1 MSNSNGMYNVL
12 NVFKKLLPLNEST
25 AKEVAKEVY
34 DEVEA
39 KGSILEGVSK
49 VEAKLRE
56 QFEKSKKA
64 DKDYDKDG
72 KVETEKDE
80 VIGSR
85 RKAAG
90 LDEEYEQLKTKQ
102 GTIHKVGRYGNE
114 YDVGDD
120 GTKKAKHVPKT
131 GQKGRPKKEKPAEFN
146 APKGDIFGRTTGK
159 APKGKGTVVKGKD
172 TYDTVDEGEVVP
184 VKGGSVHKGTYGYQT
199 DVNDDG
205 TKKAKHV
212 PKTGQKGRPK
222 KEREPE
228 FKAPKGDIFGRT
240 TGKAPKGST
249 GTVIRGKA
257 NIDTVDESSLLKQ
270 AKRNYN
276 RGAKDANADQV
287 GAGKKIDTMKNS
299 LRHKDVVKYR
309 NVAENRL
316 VLESVNFRKMMDD
329 ADMSMNE
336 MLEAINQDIQSYKMS
351 GDMPER
357 LRDFM
362 HLHSH
367 AKKQMEEASVL
378 PQNIPAV
385 QRKAAG
391 QNFPVTM
398 DQVQDTSHN
407 ISDPKTLAQN
417 TGRGPAEELDELAKL
432 AGLTMESKRV
442 NENFGEEAAAMQDNH
457 GKINVNTNASSD
469 GSKNINITADGEAA
483 EQLLQMLKIAG
494 LGHGAAAAQAQDTIS
509 SGSGVEMCDEPIEIE
524 MDEAEEQ
531 YANTPEE
538 CYQGVD
544 TIIHQGDDMNRE
556 KKQFKKEYPG
566 DNPMAVE
573 NIDVVSNMGRDLM
586 AEYQAMKLRK

>member
-56 QFEKSKKA
+56 
-64 DKDYDKDG
+64 
-72 KVETEKDE
+72 
-80 VIGSR
+80 
-85 RKAAG
+85 
-90 LDEEYEQLKTKQ
+90 EYEQLKTKQ

-131 GQKGRPKKEKPAEFN
+131 GQKGRPKKEKPAEIN

-184 VKGGSVHKGTYGYQT
+184 VKGGAVHKGTYGYQT